1 MQFKLSNNEDF
12 FVQRGEEVINIFD
25 IEGGGGGGGDMT
37 GKTDVDDF
45 TAHTADTSVHFTGDE
60 KAKLSSVASGA
71 NVNVQADWSQTGT
84 TADDYVKNK
93 PSIPTEDT
101 VSGWG
106 FTKNAGTITGINM
119 NGASKGT
126 SGVVNLGT
134 VLTAYTETDPI
145 FTASTAYGISAS
157 DVTNWNGKA
166 DNTAFT
172 EHTSSTTVHV
182 STSEK
187 NTWSGK
193 QDALSN
199 ANVLTGISSTD
210 ITNWNTKPNWSE
222 TATTSAAYIQNKPTI
237 PNESTVS
244 GWGFTKNAGTIT
256 GINMNGA
263 SKGTSGVVNLGT
275 VLTEHQSLSGCA
287 TSANY
292 DSATKKIYLKH
303 ESTVLSE
310 IDATDFIKDGMV
322 SDASVSGS
330 NLVITFNTDA
340 GQEDISIPIADIF
353 NASNYYTKNDI
364 DSKGYLTGYTETDP
378 IFTASTAYGIS
389 ASDVTNWNG
398 KADNTAFTAHT
409 SSTTVHVSTNEKNTW
424 NGKQDALSNANV
436 LTGISAT
443 DVTNWNGKA
452 DNTAFTAH
460 TASTTVHVTAGEKST
475 WNGKQDALANASVLS
490 VITSQNVS
498 NWNSAEQNVQSDW
511 SVTAT
516 TSDAFIKNKPTIPSK
531 TSDLTNDSDFV
542 TATEI
547 ANLDKIPYI
556 TASTAASVT
565 IEPYKMY
572 DFGTLSTAM
581 TVVFDT
587 SKEINGYAQQ
597 YMFRVTAGQDCSIT
611 LPVGVNYLNNVE
623 PVFTEGHVYEFDIT
637 NLMCVFGEFY
647 NSLVGTF

>member
-1 MQFKLSNNEDF
+1 MKHILNDGEGFVLERKNGTEIVDLTNISSDGVSKDYVDTAISSKQDVIDDLSTIRSGAQAGSTAYQKPSGGIPKTDLASTVQTSLGKADTALQSYTETDPTVPSWAKSASKPTYTAQEVGALPSTTSIPTKTSELTNDSNFVVDADYVHTDSNYTAAEKSKLS
-12 FVQRGEEVINIFD
+12 GISAGAEE
-25 IEGGGGGGGDMT
+25 
-37 GKTDVDDF
+37 
-45 TAHTADTSVHFTGDE
+45 
-60 KAKLSSVASGA
+60 
-71 NVNVQADWSQTGT
+71 NVQSDWSVTAT
-84 TADDYVKNK
+84 TSDAFIKNK
-93 PSIPTEDT
+93 PSIPT
-101 VSGWG
+101 
-106 FTKNAGTITGINM
+106 
-119 NGASKGT
+119 
-126 SGVVNLGT
+126 
-134 VLTAYTETDPI
+134 
-145 FTASTAYGISAS
+145 
-157 DVTNWNGKA
+157 
-166 DNTAFT
+166 
-172 EHTSSTTVHV
+172 
-182 STSEK
+182 
-187 NTWSGK
+187 
-193 QDALSN
+193 
-199 ANVLTGISSTD
+199 
-210 ITNWNTKPNWSE
+210 
-222 TATTSAAYIQNKPTI
+222 
-237 PNESTVS
+237 ESTVS
-244 GWGFTKNAGTIT
+244 GWGFTKNTGTIT

-275 VLTEHQSLSGCA
+275 VLTEHQSLSGCV

-292 DSATKKIYLKH
+292 DSTAKKIYLKNG
-303 ESTVLSE
+303 SNVISE

-322 SDASVSGS
+322 SSASVSGS
-330 NLVITFNTDA
+330 NLVIVFNTDA
-340 GQEDISIPIADIF
+340 GHENISIPIADIF
-353 NASNYYTKNDI
+353 NASNYYTKDDI
-364 DSKGYLTGYTETDP
+364 DGKNFLTGYTETDP
-378 IFTASTAYGIS
+378 VFTASVAHGIS
-389 ASDVTNWNG
+389 SSDISNWNG
-398 KADNTAFTAHT
+398 K
-409 SSTTVHVSTNEKNTW
+409 TN
-424 NGKQDALSNANV
+424 
-436 LTGISAT
+436 
-443 DVTNWNGKA
+443 
-452 DNTAFTAH
+452 NTAFTAH
-460 TASTTVHVTAGEKST
+460 TASTSVHVSASEKNT

-490 VITSQNVS
+490 AITSQNVS